1 MRKIFVITALLLFAP
16 ALRGGEEF
24 VFFVREG
31 DSARSLTENYL
42 VRPTAWERVVQ
53 YNYIL
58 KPGNLIRVPPDLVRR
73 EERAFLEFV
82 SGEVSFIP
90 AGGREWIPAIDG
102 LILQD
107 GDRVR
112 TGPEGNAVV
121 RTGLE
126 DRAVLRSATEVI
138 YEPTRGFL
146 AGRTNRLTIVEGT
159 VIASTRKMEDREA
172 RFVLKAPGSELDL
185 VGTELRIRV
194 SPGGETR
201 FEVLD
206 GEITVKAGREKYTV
220 PAEMGLLMGLSS
232 GARGGR

>member
-1 MRKIFVITALLLFAP
+1 MRKYFVITVLLLFAP
-16 ALRGGEEF
+16 ALRGGDEF

-58 KPGNLIRVPPDLVRR
+58 KPGNLIRVPADLVRN

-82 SGEVSFIP
+82 SGKTSFLP
-90 AGGREWIPAIDG
+90 AGVRDWIPAAAG
-102 LILQD
+102 LILRD

-112 TGPEGNAVV
+112 TGPDGNAVI

-146 AGRTNRLTIVEGT
+146 AGRTNRITIAEGT
-159 VIASTRKMEDREA
+159 VIASTRKLENREA
-172 RFVLKAPGSELDL
+172 RFVLQAPGSELDL

-194 SPGGETR
+194 SPAGGTR
-201 FEVLD
+201 FEVLE

-220 PAEMGLLMGLSS
+220 PAEMGLLMSPNP
-232 GARGGR
+232 GANEGR

>member
-1 MRKIFVITALLLFAP
+1 MRKIFFITALLLFAP
-16 ALRGGEEF
+16 ALRGGEDF

-31 DSARSLTENYL
+31 DTARTLTEDYL

-53 YNYIL
+53 YNYLL
-58 KPGNLIRVPPDLVRR
+58 KPGNLIRVPADLVRN

-82 SGEVSFIP
+82 SGKTSFLP
-90 AGGREWIPAIDG
+90 AGSREWIPAVAG

-112 TGPEGNAVV
+112 TGPEGNAVI

-126 DRAVLRSATEVI
+126 DRAVLRSATEVV
-138 YEPTRGFL
+138 YQPTRGFL

-159 VIASTRKMEDREA
+159 VVASTRKLEDREA
-172 RFVLKAPGSELDL
+172 RFVLQAPGSELDL

-194 SPGGETR
+194 SPGGGTR

-220 PAEMGLLMGLSS
+220 PSEMGLLMSPTVGE
-232 GARGGR
+232 R